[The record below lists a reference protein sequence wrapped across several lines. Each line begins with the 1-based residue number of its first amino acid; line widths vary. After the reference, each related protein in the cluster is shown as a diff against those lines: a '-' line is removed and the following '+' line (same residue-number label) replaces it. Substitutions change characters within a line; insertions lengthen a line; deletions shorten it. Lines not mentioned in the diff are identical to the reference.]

1 MALPAVKELVPAIVE
16 IVSRNG
22 GRSHFKEIEKGVSE
36 LLNISPEDLQK
47 IRSGKRTEFAYR
59 LSWARTAA
67 SASGLIK
74 KEERGY
80 WSLVK

>member
-1 MALPAVKELVPAIVE
+1 MALPSVKELIPAIVE
-16 IVSRNG
+16 VINRNG
-22 GRSHFKEIEKGVSE
+22 GRSHFKEIEKGVAE
-36 LLNISPEDLQK
+36 LLQILPVDLET

-67 SASGLIK
+67 SAAGLIK

-80 WSLVK
+80 WCLFQ